1 MTPPVW
7 TITESRDASESR
19 RKRCS
24 DSRASSSARFIA
36 VTSVS
41 TPRTRLRPSWS
52 VVSRATLESHT
63 TAPAALSVR
72 YVRRATPRPSTSA
85 SDARKA
91 SRSSGCTIR
100 VLQKPGTATMSI
112 GS

>member
-1 MTPPVW
+1 MTPPAR
-7 TITESRDASESR
+7 TITESRDASESSR
-19 RKRCS
+19 NRSS

-41 TPRTRLRPSWS
+41 TPRTLRRPPWS

-63 TAPAALSVR
+63 TAPVVPRAR
-72 YVRRATPRPSTSA
+72 YVTRAAPRASTS
-85 SDARKA
+85 SSEARKA
-91 SRSSGCTIR
+91 SRSSGWTIC
-100 VLQKPGTATMSI
+100 VLQKSGSATMSI